1 MSTKIYGGFRIT
13 QPGATDFLGLQV
25 LLNELSSRL
34 TEIACLE
41 TNKHVLRSAIDRFD
55 QDSLRKAGLIKASE
69 TEEDGRDPD
78 ENARGGY
85 ITGAILR
92 LLERTAKVEQTQR
105 RDAAIDMSCE
115 IVLLPHES
123 GLYGIAYTENRVIEN
138 AFFASEGI
146 ERFAYWNNTDR
157 PDDVSEEAWEVR
169 GRLWHEL
176 LPGSG
181 VPAECGLSRKLS
193 PVTVMPS
200 VKEIVEFWRHHPNV
214 TPSFAD
220 RIRTYAI
227 GAVADALV
235 AELPPSDSLA
245 LVARA
250 IRRARDSD
258 EPEIVALRLKLEAQI
273 REALIEDIQPE
284 HLIAPSRRIS
294 PSL

>member
-1 MSTKIYGGFRIT
+1 MSTKIYGGFRVSSAEGI
-13 QPGATDFLGLQV
+13 GFLGLQA
-25 LLNELSSRL
+25 LLNDLSAKL
-34 TEIACLE
+34 TEVARFE
-41 TNKHVLRSAIDRFD
+41 TNKHVLRSAIERFD
-55 QDSLRKAGLIKASE
+55 QDSLRKCGFLKESE
-69 TEEDGRDPD
+69 TEGDERDSDEDARD
-78 ENARGGY
+78 GY

-92 LLERTAKVEQTQR
+92 LLERTAKVEQTHR
-105 RDAAIDMSCE
+105 RDPSIDMGCE
-115 IVLLPHES
+115 VVLFPHES
-123 GLYGIAYTENRVIEN
+123 GLYGIAYAENRAIEN

-200 VKEIVEFWRHHPNV
+200 VKEIVEFWHHHHNV

-227 GAVADALV
+227 CAVADALV
-235 AELPPSDSLA
+235 AELPPSNSLA
-245 LVARA
+245 PVARA

-258 EPEIVALRLKLEAQI
+258 EPEIVALRLNFEAQI

-284 HLIAPSRRIS
+284 HLIASSRRVR

>member
-13 QPGATDFLGLQV
+13 QPGATDFMGLQA
-25 LLNELSSRL
+25 LLNELSAKI
-34 TEIACLE
+34 TEVARTE

-69 TEEDGRDPD
+69 TKEDGRDPD
-78 ENARGGY
+78 EDARGGY
-85 ITGAILR
+85 ITCAILR
-92 LLERTAKVEQTQR
+92 LLERTAKVEQTHQR
-105 RDAAIDMSCE
+105 DPSIDMECE
-115 IVLLPHES
+115 VVLFPHES
-123 GLYGIAYTENRVIEN
+123 GLYGIAYAENRAIEN

-157 PDDVSEEAWEVR
+157 PDDISDDDWVSR

-200 VKEIVEFWRHHPNV
+200 VKEIVEFWHHHPNV

-235 AELPPSDSLA
+235 AELPPSNSLA
-245 LVARA
+245 PVARA

-258 EPEIVALRLKLEAQI
+258 EPEIVALRLRLEAQI

-284 HLIAPSRRIS
+284 HLIASSRRIR

>member
-13 QPGATDFLGLQV
+13 QPGATDFMGLQA
-25 LLNELSSRL
+25 LLNELSAKI
-34 TEIACLE
+34 TEVARAE

-69 TEEDGRDPD
+69 TEDDGRDPD
-78 ENARGGY
+78 EDVRGGY
-85 ITGAILR
+85 ITCAILR
-92 LLERTAKVEQTQR
+92 LLERTTKVEQTHQR
-105 RDAAIDMSCE
+105 DPSIDMECE
-115 IVLLPHES
+115 VVLFPHES
-123 GLYGIAYTENRVIEN
+123 GLYGIAYTENRVIES

-157 PDDVSEEAWEVR
+157 PNDVSEEAWEVR

-200 VKEIVEFWRHHPNV
+200 VKEIVEFWHHHHNV

-227 GAVADALV
+227 CAVADALV
-235 AELPPSDSLA
+235 AELPPSNSLA
-245 LVARA
+245 PVARA

-258 EPEIVALRLKLEAQI
+258 EPEIVALRLNFEAQI

-284 HLIAPSRRIS
+284 HLIASSRRVR

>member
-25 LLNELSSRL
+25 LLNELSARL

-41 TNKHVLRSAIDRFD
+41 TNKHVLRSAIERFD
-55 QDSLRKAGLIKASE
+55 QDSLRKAGLINE
-69 TEEDGRDPD
+69 PEMEGGDHDQDEDARD
-78 ENARGGY
+78 GY
-85 ITGAILR
+85 IACAILR
-92 LLERTAKVEQTQR
+92 LLERADKVEQTQR
-105 RDAAIDMSCE
+105 RDAAIDMSCDL
-115 IVLLPHES
+115 VLLPHES

-138 AFFASEGI
+138 AFFVSEGI

-200 VKEIVEFWRHHPNV
+200 VKEIVEFRRHHPNV

-220 RIRTYAI
+220 RIRTYVI

-258 EPEIVALRLKLEAQI
+258 EPEIVALRLNFEAQI

-284 HLIAPSRRIS
+284 HLIASSRRIR